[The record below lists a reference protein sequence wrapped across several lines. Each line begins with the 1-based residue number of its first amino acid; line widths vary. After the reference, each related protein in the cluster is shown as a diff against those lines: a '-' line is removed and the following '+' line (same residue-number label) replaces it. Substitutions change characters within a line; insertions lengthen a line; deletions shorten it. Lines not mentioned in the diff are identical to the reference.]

1 MRIKWISPKC
11 TPLFSQVY
19 FTLLLSMI
27 QGVFGKRHKPGFDE
41 IERVINDTHSVIWG
55 CPICYSGQG
64 LSVKCGTS
72 VPFNRSIEC
81 LLCEEGVTYSDTEGT
96 GVCLPCRVCSENQLK
111 TGVCSLEVD
120 SIDCAGCIEGYYK
133 EITGD
138 CHECSWCC
146 VNDSRDEYMPDCV
159 GLLKN
164 KRCRKQKH
172 SDECVPQETT
182 VSTLAIVG
190 TKLTPAE
197 IAGIAIGVLVIIIA
211 IIIAVLCVLWRK
223 DLRREVQN
231 FLRRICCYQT
241 IATSSDEDSNDQEPD
256 CEMGTCEVKVI
267 STYGQN
273 PHSSRQLLSGDACD
287 AIAQQLEVSE
297 DAPIIG
303 NDTKLKPGHE
313 GELGILPY
321 VLETGDQWSND
332 KTILYLYYTYNR

>member
-1 MRIKWISPKC
+1 M
-11 TPLFSQVY
+11 V
-19 FTLLLSMI
+19 
-27 QGVFGKRHKPGFDE
+27 QGVFGKRHKPGLDE
-41 IERVINDTHSVIWG
+41 IERVINETHSVIWG

-111 TGVCSLEVD
+111 TGVCSLEED
-120 SIDCAGCIEGYYK
+120 NTDCTGCIEGYYK

-146 VNDSRDEYMPDCV
+146 INDSRDEYMPDCA
-159 GLLKN
+159 GMPKN

-172 SDECVPQETT
+172 SDECVPQKTT
-182 VSTLAIVG
+182 VSTLAMKIVG
-190 TKLTPAE
+190 TKLSPAE
-197 IAGIAIGVLVIIIA
+197 IAGIAIGVVLMIIIIA
-211 IIIAVLCVLWRK
+211 IIIAVLCVLWRE

-241 IATSSDEDSNDQEPD
+241 IATSDENSNDQEPD

-273 PHSSRQLLSGDACD
+273 PHSSRQLLSGGACD
-287 AIAQQLEVSE
+287 AMAQQLEVSE